1 MKYHIQKTFGQLYD
15 DKILTNVHFS
25 DQASKSHILVSLY
38 FWSPVRGDLKVR
50 KRFSCIEME
59 WKVDLRAQNFSSLS
73 FVLLLRTATPLQRQS
88 YTFNGDEVFD
98 TELRIEKGVSGGSNV
113 CETQLSI

>member
-1 MKYHIQKTFGQLYD
+1 MKFSQ
-15 DKILTNVHFS
+15 NVHFS
-25 DQASKSHILVSLY
+25 DQASKSQILVSLY
-38 FWSPVRGDLKVR
+38 FWSRVRGDLKVR

-59 WKVDLRAQNFSSLS
+59 LKVDLRVQHFSSPS

-88 YTFNGDEVFD
+88 YIFDGDEVFD

>member
-1 MKYHIQKTFGQLYD
+1 MKFSQNVTFSG
-15 DKILTNVHFS
+15 
-25 DQASKSHILVSLY
+25 QASKSHILASLY
-38 FWSPVRGDLKVR
+38 FWSRVRGDLKVR
-50 KRFSCIEME
+50 ERFSCIEME

-88 YTFNGDEVFD
+88 YTFNGDKVFD

-113 CETQLSI
+113 CETQLSNFERHKFH

>member
-1 MKYHIQKTFGQLYD
+1 M
-15 DKILTNVHFS
+15 
-25 DQASKSHILVSLY
+25 
-38 FWSPVRGDLKVR
+38 RGDLKVR
-50 KRFSCIEME
+50 ERFSCIEME
-59 WKVDLRAQNFSSLS
+59 WKVDLRVQNFSSPS